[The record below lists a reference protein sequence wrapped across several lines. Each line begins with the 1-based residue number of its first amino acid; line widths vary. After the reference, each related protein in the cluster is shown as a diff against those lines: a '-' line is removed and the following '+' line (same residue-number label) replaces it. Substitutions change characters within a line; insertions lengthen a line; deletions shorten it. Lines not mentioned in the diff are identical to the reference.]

1 VGFEAAL
8 DAILHGGLNEN
19 RVHPTMVLALGMMLA
34 EFNRTEFS
42 DPEQEASLQK
52 PWHVTTTPLLLAHSD
67 MVTERL
73 RLIW

>member
-1 VGFEAAL
+1 MGFQAAL

-42 DPEQEASLQK
+42 DPDEEASSESASRYYNTASLG
-52 PWHVTTTPLLLAHSD
+52 SF
-67 MVTERL
+67 
-73 RLIW
+73 